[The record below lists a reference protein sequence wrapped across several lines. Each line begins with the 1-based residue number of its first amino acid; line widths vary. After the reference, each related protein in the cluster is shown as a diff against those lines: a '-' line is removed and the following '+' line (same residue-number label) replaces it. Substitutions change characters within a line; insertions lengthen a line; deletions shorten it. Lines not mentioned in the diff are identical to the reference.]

1 MSDKNLSN
9 KVAVVTG
16 GADGIGE
23 GIARTLRGR
32 GAHVVIADVQ
42 EERGALLAAE
52 LGENA
57 SFILLDVTDWDSW
70 NNLVSE
76 LSSHPG
82 HLDIL
87 VNNAGGGGFG
97 NLDQLNFEEWRNIM
111 ALNMDSVF
119 LGCKAAAPLLKA
131 DGGGSIINISST
143 NANRAWA
150 MFSGYCAAKAG
161 MTMFSKCVAQHFLE
175 TSANVRCNTVHPGP
189 IETPNFKRLTAAEGA
204 EQLLADWQKNNPF
217 TEIGTVED
225 IGEVVAFL
233 ASDEARYVNASE
245 FVAAGGTLL

>member
-42 EERGALLAAE
+42 EEKGALLAAE

-57 SFILLDVTDWDSW
+57 SFILLDVTDWGSW
-70 NNLVSE
+70 NNLVGE

-87 VNNAGGGGFG
+87 VNNAGGAVSAT
-97 NLDQLNFEEWRNIM
+97 L
-111 ALNMDSVF
+111 
-119 LGCKAAAPLLKA
+119 
-131 DGGGSIINISST
+131 ISST
-143 NANRAWA
+143 LKSGVISWRLTWTPY
-150 MFSGYCAAKAG
+150 FSAAKPPHH
-161 MTMFSKCVAQHFLE
+161 S
-175 TSANVRCNTVHPGP
+175 
-189 IETPNFKRLTAAEGA
+189 
-204 EQLLADWQKNNPF
+204 
-217 TEIGTVED
+217 
-225 IGEVVAFL
+225 
-233 ASDEARYVNASE
+233 
-245 FVAAGGTLL
+245 

>member
-42 EERGALLAAE
+42 EEKGALLAAE

-57 SFILLDVTDWDSW
+57 SFILLDVTDWESW

-131 DGGGSIINISST
+131 DGGARSST
-143 NANRAWA
+143 FPQPTPIVHGPCSRLLRCQGRNDNVQQVCR
-150 MFSGYCAAKAG
+150 
-161 MTMFSKCVAQHFLE
+161 
-175 TSANVRCNTVHPGP
+175 SAFFGNEREC
-189 IETPNFKRLTAAEGA
+189 
-204 EQLLADWQKNNPF
+204 
-217 TEIGTVED
+217 
-225 IGEVVAFL
+225 
-233 ASDEARYVNASE
+233 
-245 FVAAGGTLL
+245 